1 VRPTDPAYPRDPVSR
16 IDFTNGRR
24 IWATVVD
31 DTDPDVLIASNVRGR
46 RLVLFR
52 RLIKAV
58 A

>member
-1 VRPTDPAYPRDPVSR
+1 MR

-31 DTDPDVLIASNVRGR
+31 DTDPDVLIACNVHGR

-52 RLIKAV
+52 RLVKAV
-58 A
+58 V